1 MLELW
6 LVRHGETVW
15 NASRRWQGHSD
26 VPLSDVGRA
35 QALRLRRPLGDL
47 AFDAVWTSD
56 LARARETAE
65 IALPGTPLSV
75 DERLREMHFGRWE
88 GRTFAELSPEDQ
100 ARLQMW
106 VTDPTAFG
114 APAGET
120 WGEMMDRVS
129 GWAGELPPAGRMA
142 VFVHG
147 GTIRAYLHAVAR
159 VLDDLERPFVVHNCS
174 LSRVVHAP
182 DGVQVLSIN
191 ETAHLEEPETA

>member
-26 VPLSDVGRA
+26 VPLNEIGRA
-35 QALRLRRPLGDL
+35 QALRLQRPLAGL
-47 AFDAVWTSD
+47 TFDAVWTSD
-56 LARARETAE
+56 LSRARETAE
-65 IALPGTPLSV
+65 IALPGQGLQV
-75 DERLREMHFGRWE
+75 DARLREMNFGRWE
-88 GRTFAELSPEDQ
+88 GRTFAELSPDDQ

-114 APAGET
+114 APEGET
-120 WGEMMDRVS
+120 WGDMMSRVS
-129 GWAGELPPAGRMA
+129 GWAADLPTAGRMA

-147 GTIRAYLHAVAR
+147 GTIRAYMHAVAR
-159 VLDDLERPFVVHNCS
+159 VLDDLERPFVVNNAS

-182 DGVQVLSIN
+182 DGVRVLSLN
-191 ETAHLEEPETA
+191 ETDHLEESTPL